1 MPFHDMY
8 EYQTKTQQYMVDKGF
23 YKVKYEK
30 VPCDSAEI
38 AGYHLLHLTSEVG
51 ELINSDAR
59 WKSHRVATFDPN
71 EKLEEL
77 ADIFIEWMNVAIFS
91 GFTPEMIFS
100 AVADKLVTVRR
111 RAVREAEG
119 EVEPNGERGD

>member
-8 EYQTKTQQYMVDKGF
+8 EYQARTQQYMVDNGF
-23 YKVKYEK
+23 YTVGYEE

-38 AGYHLLHLTSEVG
+38 AGYHLLHLTSEIG

-59 WKSHRVATFDPN
+59 WKSHHAQTFDPN
-71 EKLEEL
+71 DKLEEL
-77 ADIFIEWMNVAIFS
+77 ADVFIEWMNVAIFS

-100 AVADKLVTVRR
+100 AISDKLVQVRR
-111 RAVREAEG
+111 RAVDEAEG